1 MRLTGR
7 IIIGIVAALS
17 VASCGLFGT
26 EEKERD
32 SYDRV
37 LILYSAAC
45 NNISGSLSQDLID
58 VSKSCLPGKSA
69 ATAIVSV
76 AHNIS
81 RPAAIVRMY
90 EDKNGNSVMDTLRTY
105 AEDVSLADPAV
116 MREALSY
123 VREQF
128 DSEHYRMVFSS
139 HASDWLPDSK
149 WCFYPPKDVSS
160 NGDKGIVTQSIG
172 NEVVSGVTY
181 EMTLDEFRNAIPMK
195 MDAILFDA
203 CLMAGVEVAY
213 ELRDV
218 CDYLGFSPAEV
229 LADGFDYHRI
239 ADDLLQVDAAD
250 AVRDVCAHFFEQ
262 YENQPDY
269 LRSATISAVRT
280 SEMDALAE
288 CCRSLFERYREGL
301 DRPSRVPQFFD
312 GVYEKTGSQYNAAM
326 DSVLVLHWCY
336 DMQDIMSAAGIS
348 GASAAELQAALDRV
362 VYFKKTTERR
372 YSVGDPHYLPIEAY
386 CGLTMY
392 LPSLGSN
399 VMTDYYRTL
408 SWNKATVLVQ

>member
-7 IIIGIVAALS
+7 IITGIVTVLS

-32 SYDRV
+32 SFDRV

-45 NNISGSLSQDLID
+45 NNISGALSQDLID

-69 ATAIVSV
+69 NTAVVSV
-76 AHNIS
+76 AHNMS
-81 RPAAIVRMY
+81 CPAAVVRMY
-90 EDKNGNSVMDTLRTY
+90 MDKKGNPVMDTLRKY
-105 AEDVSLADPAV
+105 DADVSLADPAV

-149 WCFYPPKDVSS
+149 WCFNPPKDASF
-160 NGDKGIVTQSIG
+160 KGGRGIAPESIG
-172 NEVVSGVTY
+172 NEIVSGVTY

-213 ELRDV
+213 ELRDI

-229 LADGFDYHRI
+229 LADGFDYYQL
-239 ADDLLQVDAAD
+239 ANDLLQVDAAD

-288 CCRSLFERYREGL
+288 CCRGLFERYREGL
-301 DRPSRVPQFFD
+301 ERPSRVPQFFD
-312 GVYEKTGSQYNAAM
+312 GVYESCSQYNAAM

-348 GASAAELQAALDRV
+348 GASAAELQAALDRA
-362 VYFKKTTERR
+362 VYFKKTTDQR
-372 YSVGDPHYLPIEAY
+372 YSVGYPHYIPIEAY

-399 VMTDYYRTL
+399 VMTDYYRDL
-408 SWNKATVLVQ
+408 SWNKATGLVQ